1 MITIAAV
8 TDSYLR
14 RRMTHRALWGGI
26 AAMAR
31 NMTAHHTLL
40 VASGVAFTC
49 VFGLIPALIAVVAV
63 YGLVASPS
71 DVESNLRPLAES
83 LPTDAGELLI
93 DQLEN
98 VTAID
103 DAEVTL
109 GLVIGLLGVAW
120 AVSSALNAMV
130 MAIRIAH
137 EMPSPHNWVQGRVFA
152 LKLSLIAVLATASMI
167 WLVVVLPPVLDH
179 ASVGGAFRWALSIGR
194 WPLVVIV
201 SMTMLALFYR
211 AVVGARSGRYHF
223 ISVGAV
229 TGTGVWVL
237 STYGLSV
244 AYSYI
249 GRLESTF
256 GSLGAVAALL
266 AWLYLSAL
274 AALIGAE
281 VDGIRYRNGNGNGD
295 PALVAPT

>member
-14 RRMTHRALWGGI
+14 RRMTHRVLWGGI